1 MKSKRLKRNLL
12 SLVLLVILSIA
23 AIGCG
28 SKDKGAVGGADKKAL
43 SDVAGDYYIDLS
55 DLGMKLTIYLR
66 LTDDGKFIFSNT
78 TDFEVNKSS
87 GVYKT
92 GSDDYIMIYET
103 VNGADKSISDGLTS
117 SFFVDS
123 DGNLDF
129 THCEKIY
136 YGSASATT
144 TSDSSDAK
152 LKAVRITSDYKAPDT
167 STAFTAG
174 TYTASVNGVSYA
186 ATFYVDDTYLIL
198 ITDSSNGS
206 WSYYSETGT
215 YGVNVSQLALTPAGG
230 SRAACDVISAQELS
244 LSVPYVSDGLASDR
258 QSLSFKKQDVK
269 EKISSLSGTG
279 TVTGTGESFDVT
291 VTIYSDGSY
300 MSRAGSFMENGVF
313 VPDSSTGSYKI
324 YPDNTETKIRG
335 LNQISTV
342 PSGTMST
349 DGNKLALQGFR
360 VRNSENLT
368 RYKCDIK
375 NDY

>member
-1 MKSKRLKRNLL
+1 MKKVTRKILTLA
-12 SLVLLVILSIA
+12 LLVVLSIA

-28 SKDKGAVGGADKKAL
+28 SGTAGTGGSVDNKAL
-43 SDVAGDYYIDLS
+43 GEVAGDYYIDLS

-78 TDFEVNKSS
+78 TDFKVNKSS

-92 GSDDYIMIYET
+92 GSDDFIMIYET

-117 SFFVDS
+117 NFFVDS

-152 LKAVRITSDYKAPDT
+152 LKAVRIPENYKAPDT
-167 STAFTAG
+167 ATEFTTG
-174 TYTASVNGVSYA
+174 TYTVNVGDVSYA

-198 ITDSSNGS
+198 VTDNSNGNR
-206 WSYYSETGT
+206 SYYSETGT
-215 YGVNVSQLALTPAGG
+215 YGVNVSQLALTPTGG
-230 SRAACDVISAQELS
+230 DRVSCDVVSAQELNI
-244 LSVPYVSDGLASDR
+244 SVPEVNGGLAAER

-279 TVTGTGESFDVT
+279 TVTGTNESFDVT
-291 VTIYSDGSY
+291 VTLYSDGSY
-300 MSRAGSFMENGVF
+300 MSRVGSFMENGIF
-313 VPDSSTGSYKI
+313 APDSSTGSYKI

-342 PSGTMST
+342 PAGTMST
-349 DGNKLALQGFR
+349 EGNKLSLEGFR
-360 VRNSENLT
+360 VRNSDSLT
-368 RYKCDIK
+368 RYKCDVTE
-375 NDY
+375 